1 MAEEQLHQQ
10 LIVPDMVVTTAAA
23 VVPVL
28 LIVEFYWCASD
39 ILPINRSM
47 MQVIA
52 NLLFIDAK
60 LNH

>member
-1 MAEEQLHQQ
+1 
-10 LIVPDMVVTTAAA
+10 VPDMVVTAAAA